1 MEKGN
6 SRCVLTMQA
15 SLACLFAWQHAVTL
29 VGTTW
34 REVALVFCFLGVF
47 NYIMTRCFKSFYIYI
62 PKNLLFFKSGIIFF
76 IVGDVVCCG
85 AFVLTS
91 FRRSIFT

>member
-6 SRCVLTMQA
+6 FRCVLTMQA
-15 SLACLFAWQHAVTL
+15 SLACLFSWQHVVRL

-34 REVALVFCFLGVF
+34 REVALVLSCLGVF
-47 NYIMTRCFKSFYIYI
+47 NYIMTRCLKSFYVYI

-76 IVGDVVCCG
+76 ILGDVEHL
-85 AFVLTS
+85 F
-91 FRRSIFT
+91 